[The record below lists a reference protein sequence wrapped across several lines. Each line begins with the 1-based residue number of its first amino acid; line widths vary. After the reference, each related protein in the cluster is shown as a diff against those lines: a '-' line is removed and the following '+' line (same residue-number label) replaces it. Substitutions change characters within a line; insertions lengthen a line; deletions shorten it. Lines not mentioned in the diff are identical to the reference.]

1 MLTLMETAYKN
12 WDELFMILWTAEKN
26 WHHYVTFQVYEHV
39 NEYNQR
45 YKK

>member
-1 MLTLMETAYKN
+1 MLSLLGTAYKN
-12 WDELFMILWTAEKN
+12 WMILWTAEKN

-39 NEYNQR
+39 NEYNQK